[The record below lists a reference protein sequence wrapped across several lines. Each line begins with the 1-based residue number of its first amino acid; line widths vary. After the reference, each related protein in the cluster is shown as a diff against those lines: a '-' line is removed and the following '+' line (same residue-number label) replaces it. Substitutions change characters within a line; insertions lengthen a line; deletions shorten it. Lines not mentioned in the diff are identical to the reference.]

1 LLFGGF
7 VVKYAQW
14 LSLDDFYEVEIHQ
27 AAVECSL
34 GLDASELALLLLSA
48 EKIVEAVALVEGKV
62 ALLVVGIDEQEA
74 TAGLVERVDEPGLD
88 EAEHLAAEVAALEI
102 EADSEAANHHGGV
115 AAVELLAGDVALD
128 LLLARAWYLLDA
140 VVGKGEGGDDGGGVV
155 IERKT
160 IVLAKQL
167 VALQERVVEEKL
179 VEVVVT
185 AAEGLA
191 CVGLLAGEEPEA
203 ALVV

>member
-1 LLFGGF
+1 MSLGNLL
-7 VVKYAQW
+7 
-14 LSLDDFYEVEIHQ
+14 LDDFYEVEIHQ
-27 AAVECSL
+27 AAIERTL
-34 GLDASELALLLLSA
+34 GLDASELALLLLGA
-48 EKIVEAVALVEGKV
+48 EKIVEAVALVEGEV
-62 ALLVVGIDEQEA
+62 ALFVVGIDKQEA
-74 TAGLVERVDEPGLD
+74 AAGLVERIDEPGLD
-88 EAEHLAAEVAALEI
+88 EAEHVAAEVLALEV
-102 EADSEAANHHGGV
+102 EADAEAANHHGGI

-128 LLLARAWYLLDA
+128 LLLARAGYLLDA
-140 VVGKGEGGDDGGGVV
+140 VIGKGEGSDDGRGVG

-167 VALQERVVEEKL
+167 VALQERVVEEEL
-179 VEVVVT
+179 VEIVVT